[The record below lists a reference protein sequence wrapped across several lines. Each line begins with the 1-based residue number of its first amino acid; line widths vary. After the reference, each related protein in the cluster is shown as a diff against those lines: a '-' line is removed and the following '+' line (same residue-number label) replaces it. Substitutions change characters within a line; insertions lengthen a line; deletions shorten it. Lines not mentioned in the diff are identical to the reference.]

1 MEEMGG
7 ANMVTYYMSV
17 LFLQMGLSHFM
28 VSRPKSREI
37 ELIILYEVQL
47 IS

>member
-28 VSRPKSREI
+28 VSRAGNGLYHEI
-37 ELIILYEVQL
+37 NIV
-47 IS
+47 SMNDS